1 MKILGIDEAGRG
13 AVIGPLLIAGALA
26 EEKDL
31 PKLKAIGVKDSKLLS
46 PKQREKLYPQIKKI
60 LKDFVIIKISAKQI
74 DELRK
79 RINLNKIEAEKMAQ
93 IIKAVKAD
101 KAIVDAPQVSTE
113 KFKDYLNALAKS
125 KTEIIAENFADRK
138 YVIVAAAS
146 ILAKVERDREIRE
159 IEKKNK
165 IFVRTGYPHDE
176 NTIIFLKSC
185 KGKFPDFVRKSWI
198 TVQEMLKKKKQTTL
212 KEFK

>member
-1 MKILGIDEAGRG
+1 MPR
-13 AVIGPLLIAGALA
+13 
-26 EEKDL
+26 
-31 PKLKAIGVKDSKLLS
+31 LKAIGVKDSKLLTAE
-46 PKQREKLYPQIKKI
+46 KREKLYPQIKKI
-60 LKDFVIIKISAKQI
+60 LKDFAIIKISAKQI

-93 IIKAVKAD
+93 IIKVMRAD

-113 KFKDYLNALAKS
+113 KFKDYLNALAKN
-125 KTEIIAENFADRK
+125 KTEIVAENFADRK

-176 NTIIFLKSC
+176 NTINFLKSC
-185 KGKFPDFVRKSWI
+185 KGRFPDFVRKSWV
-198 TVQEMLKKKKQTTL
+198 TVQEMIKKKKHL
-212 KEFK
+212 Y